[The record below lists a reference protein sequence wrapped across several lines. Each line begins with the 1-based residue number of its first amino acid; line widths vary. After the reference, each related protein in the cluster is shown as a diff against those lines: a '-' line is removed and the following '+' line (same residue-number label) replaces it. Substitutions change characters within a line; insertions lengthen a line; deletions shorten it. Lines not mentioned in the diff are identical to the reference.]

1 MFTWICP
8 QCGREVPPSYNDCP
22 DCAANPKAAAPPA
35 PQPPARVEAPV
46 AAAPT
51 PPPVPRGPIVPAF
64 TKQEAVPARAIP
76 SWLMAV
82 LSAAGFIVV
91 AFGLFWVI
99 KYFSE
104 PGQAAPTP
112 AAMEKPATTAPVH
125 GKTHPLQKYIEIVG
139 LRLTEENNKNAKAR
153 FVVVNHS
160 GAEIAD
166 LAAQVSLSTRTA
178 KPGDDPIGSFSFKI
192 GSLGPYE
199 SKELSAAVATK
210 LRVYELPDWQ
220 FLTEEIQITSP
231 Q

>member
-1 MFTWICP
+1 M
-8 QCGREVPPSYNDCP
+8 PP
-22 DCAANPKAAAPPA
+22 
-35 PQPPARVEAPV
+35 
-46 AAAPT
+46 
-51 PPPVPRGPIVPAF
+51 
-64 TKQEAVPARAIP
+64 
-76 SWLMAV
+76 WLMAV

-91 AFGLFWVI
+91 ALGLFWGI

-104 PGQAAPTP
+104 PGQAAPPTV
-112 AAMEKPATTAPVH
+112 AMEKPAPSAAVR

-166 LAAQVSLSTRTA
+166 LAAQVTLSTRSA
-178 KPGDDPIGSFSFKI
+178 KPGDDPIGSFSFKVA
-192 GSLGPYE
+192 SLGPYE
-199 SKELSAAVATK
+199 SKALTSAVNTK

-220 FLTEEIQITSP
+220 FLTQDIQITSP

>member
-1 MFTWICP
+1 M
-8 QCGREVPPSYNDCP
+8 
-22 DCAANPKAAAPPA
+22 
-35 PQPPARVEAPV
+35 
-46 AAAPT
+46 
-51 PPPVPRGPIVPAF
+51 PAF
-64 TKQEAVPARAIP
+64 TTQAAPPARAIP

-91 AFGLFWVI
+91 AFGVFWVI

-112 AAMEKPATTAPVH
+112 VAMEKPSTPAAVR

-139 LRLTEENNKNAKAR
+139 LRLTEEPNKKAQAR

-166 LAAQVSLSTRTA
+166 LAAQVTLSTRAA
-178 KPGDDPIGSFSFKI
+178 KPGDDPIGSFTFKI

-199 SKELSAAVATK
+199 SKELNATVNTK

-220 FLTEEIQITSP
+220 FLTQDIQITSP
-231 Q
+231 